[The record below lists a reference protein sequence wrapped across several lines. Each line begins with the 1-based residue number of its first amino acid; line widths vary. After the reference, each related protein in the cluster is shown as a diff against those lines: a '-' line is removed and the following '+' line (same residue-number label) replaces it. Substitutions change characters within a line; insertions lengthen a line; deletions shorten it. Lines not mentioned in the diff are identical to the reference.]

1 MEARLADE
9 GDDEILVAVSS
20 PEAAHAAGRAHDA
33 DARRARLRRLKV
45 RDLLARRMLEAF
57 ICFQLD
63 RTPAFKTR
71 FERLKT
77 EVDAVVVAKFLFHQ
91 EEDRTKA
98 LRLLKE
104 IQKCLGLPKSER
116 VTLRE
121 AIADALPQWRR
132 GAIRRNEERRRRIA
146 PCVREGL
153 GLIAGLPPAEQASRL
168 ALFASDRD
176 ARELVR
182 DGAIRADELARCS
195 SRLLRGPGPTLLGCE
210 VVEEVRY
217 LVLRHAAEFPPSD
230 DGKLEAA

>member
-1 MEARLADE
+1 MHGE
-9 GDDEILVAVSS
+9 GDDEVLVAPSD
-20 PEAAHAAGRAHDA
+20 PEADEDAERAD
-33 DARRARLRRLKV
+33 DRENRRSRLHRLKV
-45 RDLLARRMLEAF
+45 RDLIARRMLEAF

-104 IQKCLGLPKSER
+104 IQGCLGLPRAER

-121 AIADALPQWRR
+121 AIADALPHWRR
-132 GAIRRNEERRRRIA
+132 GEIRRNEVRRHRIEPYVQA
-146 PCVREGL
+146 CLDLLADLTPDDC
-153 GLIAGLPPAEQASRL
+153 ASRH
-168 ALFASDRD
+168 ALFASVRG

-182 DGAIRADELARCS
+182 DGAIRTDELARLS
-195 SRLLRGPGPTLLGCE
+195 PRLAHGPAPTLLGCE

-217 LVLRHAAEFPPSD
+217 LVLREPSLLPNVANLD
-230 DGKLEAA
+230 VEAA